1 MANIRDY
8 VNSFKTTEFT
18 DQINRIENQYGYI
31 NSRSYFGN
39 VRSTDSTAIVFD
51 LNKHNI
57 TLLPQ
62 VNRGDHSFTDGKERD
77 VETFALKLAYFK
89 HHDRLTNEDIQ
100 QWRQPGSME
109 QETYA
114 RAFAEKVTDMRMA
127 ADQTKEYMKLQAF
140 KGVFKTPDG
149 KVVADMY
156 NEFGISQKTIDFA
169 LGTAGTNVDAK
180 IAELKRYIAANIKQG
195 GSINGVEVLV
205 DPSFYDKLI
214 NHASIK
220 NAYQYYVNSGQQR
233 LRDDLAQY
241 MSWGVMD
248 FFEHRGVRFI
258 SYDAT
263 FNLPS
268 GSTEVAVAADTG
280 HAFGLGARDLF
291 RQYAGPSNKLSEAN
305 QPGQEMFVRTYLDPR
320 DEYVD
325 FELEMAP
332 LYFCTNPAS
341 LVRLTTN

>member
-268 GSTEVAVAADTG
+268 GSTEVAVATDTG

-305 QPGQEMFVRTYLDPR
+305 QPGQEMFVRTYLDTR

-341 LVRLTTN
+341 LVKLTTN

>member
-1 MANIRDY
+1 MLIRDY
-8 VNSFKTTEFT
+8 VNSFKQTEWT
-18 DQINRIENQYGYI
+18 DQINRVENQYGYI
-31 NSRSYFGN
+31 NSRDYFGP
-39 VRSTDSTAIVFD
+39 VRAASTNAIVFD
-51 LNKHNI
+51 VNKHNI

-77 VETFALKLAYFK
+77 VDTFALKLAYFK
-89 HHDRLTNEDIQ
+89 HHDRLTAEDIQ
-100 QWRQPGSME
+100 DWRQPGSME

-114 RAFAEKVTDMRMA
+114 RSFAEKITDMRMA

-149 KVVADMY
+149 KVVADMFT
-156 NEFGISQKTIDFA
+156 EFGVTQKTIDFA
-169 LGTAGTNVDAK
+169 LGTASTNIDGK
-180 IAELKRYIAANIKQG
+180 IAELKRYIASNIKQG

-214 NHASIK
+214 NHPSIK
-220 NAYQYYVNSGQQR
+220 TAYQYYLNSGAQR

-248 FFEHRGVRFI
+248 FFEHRGIRFI

-263 FNLPS
+263 FNLPN
-268 GSTEVAVAADTG
+268 GTTEAGVATDTG

-291 RQYAGPSNKLSEAN
+291 RAYAGPSNKLSQAN
-305 QPGQEMFVRTYLDPR
+305 QPGQEMFVRTYLDER

-325 FELEMAP
+325 FEQEMAP
-332 LYFCTNPAS
+332 LYFCTSPAS

>member
-341 LVRLTTN
+341 LVKLTTN